1 MVKERSKGWMLM
13 IAILTFIIG
22 FNFGF
27 FIYSLLAISKDES
40 TNAENEE
47 LNND

>member
-1 MVKERSKGWMLM
+1 MSM
-13 IAILTFIIG
+13 IAILTFIVG

-27 FIYSLLAISKDES
+27 FIYSLLAISKGES

>member
-1 MVKERSKGWMLM
+1 M

-27 FIYSLLAISKDES
+27 FIYSLLVISKDES